1 MIILKNIST
10 ILLLKNFNDLI
21 AKERRLDGYNEEY
34 VKFDKLLYEL
44 EDYFYTEIFNH
55 DLNYDGAVDKVIN
68 ILGRLNKCLSGH

>member
-1 MIILKNIST
+1 MIILQNIST